1 MIALVEEGPMVFIAY
16 YSDGSCGIAEAE
28 NEENARKLLRSEEAY
43 FTPPEDRLV
52 SVRRLSSPF
61 VSRWFFDYS
70 NSENPTEGAR
80 LCGVL
85 GERVANEI
93 LLKAA

>member
-1 MIALVEEGPMVFIAY
+1 MIFVAR

-28 NEENARKLLRSEEAY
+28 NEEIARKLLQSAEAY
-43 FTPPEDRLV
+43 FTPPQDRLI

-70 NSENPTEGAR
+70 DSENPMKVAR
-80 LCGVL
+80 LCGII
-85 GERVANEI
+85 GERVADE
-93 LLKAA
+93 LLQKEAA